1 MPTFRSLFALAAVF
15 SAKALADCI
24 SYGVDYANGGSY
36 YIDSSSNQYFTFQ
49 TVFQGK
55 TVKNWW
61 RATRYRVQRG

>member
-36 YIDSSSNQYFTFQ
+36 YIDASSNQYFTFQ

-55 TVKNWW
+55 IWDLV
-61 RATRYRVQRG
+61 AQSADLAQPG